1 MPSLTHCKEVFSNS
15 VILFLLLSSFIAIL
29 ADFQTHFGFENITSS
44 YFVLHPLM
52 ILRHI
57 LEALF
62 SSLVVPFFVA
72 AIYYGIANNQK
83 LKTIK
88 RLTISTSS
96 FLILFHIL
104 VLFRYAYI
112 PPTMYG

>member
-1 MPSLTHCKEVFSNS
+1 MPSLTHCKQVFSKP
-15 VILFLLLSSFIAIL
+15 VIIFLLLSSFIAIL
-29 ADFQTHFGFENITSS
+29 ADFQTHFGFENFSSS

-62 SSLVVPFFVA
+62 SSLIIPFFVA
-72 AIYYGIANNQK
+72 AIYYGISNNQK

-88 RLTISTSS
+88 GLIISSS
-96 FLILFHIL
+96 TFLILFHII
-104 VLFRYAYI
+104 VLYRYAYI